1 MIGALVGFGGR
12 FQSYPLAE
20 IMAWGSVAGSIL
32 QFGIQLPAVLRLA
45 GRMRFQ
51 IETASSNIRT
61 VIRNFLPG
69 VAGRG
74 VNQVSSYVD
83 AILSSFLPT
92 GAVAALAYVQTI
104 YLLPVSLFGM
114 SISNAELPEM
124 ASQTG
129 SVDAVS
135 SALRRRL
142 TAAMGR
148 VAFFIVPSA
157 AVFWAL
163 GDSVVALVYQ
173 TGRFTRDDVR
183 YVWAVLAAYTI
194 GLLAATLGRLYTS
207 AFWALKDTRT
217 PLRYATL
224 RVGLAAGLGWLLA
237 FPVPRWLAI
246 PPRLGLIG
254 LSAAAGIAAWI
265 EFALLRRAMNR
276 RIGETGLEPSYQAKL
291 WGAAAVSACAA
302 FMVKLWMQGLHPLIS
317 GFVVLP
323 VFGLA
328 YFGSAAALGIPEA
341 LQLLRTLSGRLRTR

>member
-1 MIGALVGFGGR
+1 
-12 FQSYPLAE
+12 
-20 IMAWGSVAGSIL
+20 
-32 QFGIQLPAVLRLA
+32 
-45 GRMRFQ
+45 
-51 IETASSNIRT
+51 

-74 VNQVSSYVD
+74 VNQVSSYID

-129 SVDAVS
+129 SADSVS
-135 SALRRRL
+135 SALCLRL
-142 TAAMGR
+142 NAAMQR

-157 AVFWAL
+157 AAFWAL

-173 TGRFTRDDVR
+173 TGRFTRNDVL

-217 PLRYATL
+217 PLRYASL
-224 RVGLAAGLGWLLA
+224 RVGLAAALGWLLA
-237 FPVPRWLAI
+237 FPVPRWLSI
-246 PPRLGLIG
+246 SPHLGLIG
-254 LSAAAGIAAWI
+254 LSASAGIAAWI
-265 EFALLRRAMNR
+265 EFTLLRSSMNR
-276 RIGETGLEPSYQAKL
+276 RIARTGLKSSYLAKL
-291 WGAAAVSACAA
+291 WGAAAAAACVA
-302 FMVKLWMQGLHPLIS
+302 FGAKLWTADLHPLIS
-317 GFVVLP
+317 GVL
-323 VFGLA
+323 VLSIFGLA
-328 YFGSAAALGIPEA
+328 YFGSAAGLGIPDA
-341 LQLLRTLSGRLRTR
+341 LQVVRTVSTRLRSK